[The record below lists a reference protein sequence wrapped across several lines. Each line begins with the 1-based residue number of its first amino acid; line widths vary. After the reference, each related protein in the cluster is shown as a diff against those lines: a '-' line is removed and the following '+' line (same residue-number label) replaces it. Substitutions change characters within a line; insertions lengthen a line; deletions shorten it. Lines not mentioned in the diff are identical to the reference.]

1 MEKRNTLKI
10 IFMGTSAFAVSSLK
24 ALIEKGE
31 DVVCVVTQP
40 DRPKGR
46 GREVQQSPV
55 KEVALARHLPLLQ
68 PQSVK
73 DAESIAYLR
82 NFSPDLFVVVAFGQI
97 LSREVLDIPPHG
109 AINVHASLLP
119 RYRGAAPINWALIN
133 GEEMTGV
140 TTMLL
145 DEGMDTGPI
154 LLQRLLDIEPED
166 NVPSLQDK
174 LSLLGSE
181 LLMETVGQLKKG
193 ELKPVP
199 QDHTK
204 ASYAPRLKKDDGL
217 IDWRKSAQEIYNLIR
232 GMTPWPTA
240 YTHLE
245 GKALKI
251 FNSVVIEEEVK
262 GEAGKIS
269 GVSREGIRVITG
281 KGSLLIRDV
290 QLQDRKRM
298 KVSEFIQGYRV
309 QTGTVLP

>member
-1 MEKRNTLKI
+1 MKNTFRI

-24 ALIEKGE
+24 ALLEKGE

-46 GREVQQSPV
+46 GRELQQPPV
-55 KEVALARHLPLLQ
+55 KEVALTRHLPLLQ
-68 PQSVK
+68 MQSVK
-73 DAESIAYLR
+73 VAESIAYLR

-97 LSREVLDIPPHG
+97 LPREALSIPPHG
-109 AINVHASLLP
+109 SINVHASLLP

-154 LLQRLLDIEPED
+154 LMQRPLDIGPED
-166 NVPSLQDK
+166 NASSLRDE
-174 LSLLGSE
+174 LARLGSE
-181 LLMETVGQLKKG
+181 LLIETIGQLKKG

-199 QDHTK
+199 QDHAK
-204 ASYAPRLKKDDGL
+204 ASYAPRLKKEDGL
-217 IDWRKSAQEIYNLIR
+217 IDWKKSAQEIHNLIR
-232 GMTPWPTA
+232 GLIPWPSA
-240 YTHLE
+240 YAHLE
-245 GKALKI
+245 EKILKI
-251 FNSVVIEEEVK
+251 FDSVVIEEKVK
-262 GEAGKIS
+262 GEAGEIS
-269 GVSREGIRVITG
+269 GVTKEGIRVITG

-298 KVSEFIQGYRV
+298 KVSEFLQGHRV
-309 QTGTVLP
+309 QTGIILQ

>member
-1 MEKRNTLKI
+1 MKDTLKI
-10 IFMGTSAFAVSSLK
+10 VFMGTSAFAVPSLK
-24 ALIEKGE
+24 TLIDKGE

-46 GREVQQSPV
+46 GREVQYTPI
-55 KEVALARHLPLLQ
+55 KKIALTYGLPLFQ
-68 PQSVK
+68 PQSIK
-73 DAESIAYLR
+73 EEESISYLKKL
-82 NFSPDLFVVVAFGQI
+82 SPDLFVVVAFGQI

-133 GEEMTGV
+133 GEEMTGI

-154 LLQRLLDIEPED
+154 LLQRPLDIEPED
-166 NVPSLQDK
+166 TASSLHDK
-174 LSLLGSE
+174 LSLLEAE
-181 LLMETVGQLKKG
+181 LLTETIDRLRRG

-199 QDHTK
+199 QDHAK

-217 IDWRKSAQEIYNLIR
+217 IDWRKSARDINNLIR
-232 GMTPWPTA
+232 GLTPWPTA

-298 KVSEFIQGYRV
+298 KVPEFIQGYRV